1 MPTYEEQQKIEE
13 TTKEIRAQLR
23 DKVSPEQAREMARER
38 VMKESSFLSPEQN
51 ARMQAEQAARPMSPI
66 STGEDVLPQSGTREE
81 HAEIQREIDSPKQVE
96 PSIPIDA
103 DKLVEE
109 QEAADPNKWS
119 KFLGKETKVEGID
132 ALAEAAYEDAT
143 ITEPAQ
149 APEGEEG
156 YDGAPA
162 IEHGGEPTMPSEQ
175 EMEYYAGKDRSKELE
190 EGQEG
195 LMGMEEDEE
204 RIAGE
209 IAADSAE
216 FNKEYDAETERH
228 KKYIAE
234 TISIIKRHDE
244 ESEERL
250 KNPNHPGY
258 INPKDQRHIERLQ
271 GMLDNLGSGG
281 AISPEDSQWVQKY
294 REELAAKQAKV
305 QADKDSGSI
314 RYISDD
320 ASETD
325 TRVAGQLSAED
336 RAREA
341 AGIPVKRK
349 IYPPKTASDGR
360 QLPMITHD
368 PSLTRVIEVF
378 DPPGSDNLVNRIVE
392 DIPGARE
399 QQGRDKQ
406 ASGKVRMRQAEGGY
420 VAAADDEPYSAQ
432 DQYMSK
438 SQAGRAGSTAEKR
451 IREKTRRKGLL
462 ARNRKIDKGYRDPN
476 SPFAYGE
483 DAAAVRIAQI
493 AADAEKAKAEAEARI
508 KSDDTLNA
516 HQKQLAIIKAQGEID
531 AKEAAEQRGF
541 DAEQNQEDRNVTSGV
556 LKNKKDEEE
565 EVKERQRRLD
575 QIGGLETNLTSLQT
589 ELATGGGTAG
599 DKIILR
605 DKITKLKQQIADLRA
620 NLDKPE
626 VEPEVEGGEP
636 DAEGGEPGAEGGGE
650 PVDPVDPE
658 IPTVS
663 LSQHQLDLEAHGDL
677 AVGYTAELLTLVSD
691 NDGDETLALST
702 HADGN
707 NTDALNR
714 LADKIREFLTRGRI
728 TEKMLVQIGPII
740 LGTMDKDMLDSYRR
754 LVRVRDGQD
763 NRHSINP
770 GNPHWQNNYHN
781 QADDT
786 VTFLEKFFAGK
797 LPSNTANF
805 VPKPEP
811 VEEAPEDR
819 RRPVDPGHGGGA
831 IL

>member
-143 ITEPAQ
+143 ITEPAP

-162 IEHGGEPTMPSEQ
+162 IEHGGEPKMPSEQ
-175 EMEYYAGKDRSKELE
+175 EMEYYAGKDSSKELE

-195 LMGMEEDEE
+195 FVGMEEDEE

-493 AADAEKAKAEAEARI
+493 AADAEKAKAEAEAKI
-508 KSDDTLNA
+508 KSNDTLND
-516 HQKQLAIIKAQGEID
+516 HQKDLAIIKAQAEID
-531 AKEAAEQRGF
+531 AKAAADLREHQSSEG
-541 DAEQNQEDRNVTSGV
+541 DKDRDVTSIV
-556 LKNKKDEEE
+556 LKKKTDDEE
-565 EVKERQRRLD
+565 EVKERERRLD
-575 QIGGLETNLTSLQT
+575 QIGGLNNNLISLQD
-589 ELATGGGTAG
+589 ELASGGGTTEE
-599 DKIILR
+599 KNILR
-605 DKITKLKQQIADLRA
+605 DKITKLKQQIADLHA
-620 NLDKPE
+620 NLD
-626 VEPEVEGGEP
+626 EPEVDAEGGEP
-636 DAEGGEPGAEGGGE
+636 DAEGGEPDAEGGE

-658 IPTVS
+658 TPEISVE
-663 LSQHQLDLEAHGDL
+663 QHENDLQSIHGDL
-677 AVGYTAELLTLVSD
+677 AVGYTAELAELID
-691 NDGDETLALST
+691 DDDGDETTENWLA
-702 HADGN
+702 DN
-707 NTDALNR
+707 NTESLNS
-714 LADKIREFLTRGRI
+714 LADKIRDLLKRGRI
-728 TEKMLVQIGPII
+728 TEKMLVQIGPILKGNMDEAVLKSYERLI
-740 LGTMDKDMLDSYRR
+740 L
-754 LVRVRDGQD
+754 VRDGQVE
-763 NRHSINP
+763 RHFPVGIHKDSVQIKNIHNHADYTIN
-770 GNPHWQNNYHN
+770 
-781 QADDT
+781 
-786 VTFLEKFFAGK
+786 FLEQIFKGK
-797 LPSNTANF
+797 LPSNLGAF
-805 VPKPEP
+805 VP
-811 VEEAPEDR
+811 EE
-819 RRPVDPGHGGGA
+819 DPGYVPPERPDHME
-831 IL
+831 L